1 MNMKNKRG
9 SHAGFAISFV
19 IFIAF
24 IIFILNV
31 ISPSIQVDS
40 SKESL
45 SDTVQKSIMEKSQV
59 KFKEISLNATYT
71 RPTENCLKTNSIK
84 LWENYTAKNA
94 KSSILK
100 SNSTHIE
107 TKNNNLT
114 KIYTANV
121 SLKET
126 SSPSCDNATSKYEAG
141 LVKQKDFVS
150 KQKSKEL
157 IKNHS
162 QDYSKLKSSL
172 NIPETNEFEFIFVL
186 ENGTR
191 KNATLQESPK
201 TEIFAQSKP
210 IIYINKNATKKHG
223 TLETRVW

>member
-1 MNMKNKRG
+1 MKNKRG

-24 IIFILNV
+24 IIFVLNI

-45 SDTVQKSIMEKSQV
+45 SQNVQESILEESITKI
-59 KFKEISLNATYT
+59 KEISVKPEYK
-71 RPTENCLKTNSIK
+71 RPSENCLKSNSIK
-84 LWENYTAKNA
+84 LWKNYTAKNQ
-94 KSSILK
+94 KGNILN

-107 TKNNNLT
+107 TSRNNFT
-114 KIYTANV
+114 KIYTVNI
-121 SLKET
+121 SLKKT
-126 SSPSCDNATSKYEAG
+126 AQPSCYNSTSKYESG
-141 LVKQKDFVS
+141 IVKQKEIVS
-150 KQKSKEL
+150 KQKLVEL
-157 IKNHS
+157 IGNYS
-162 QDYSKLKSSL
+162 NDYSNIKSNL

-191 KNATLQESPK
+191 KNATLQNDPR
-201 TEIFAQSKP
+201 TQIFAKSEP
-210 IIYINKNATKKHG
+210 IVYINKNATKKHG